1 MDQPLHIFTAQ
12 DPPFDRFHLLYNNT
26 SNLHPCHPDLYPIH
40 VPLSIMHTH
49 LFNNT
54 LSNRLNNHPL
64 YINISPN
71 NSRNIKRL
79 NKKLFTTLKMYSSLI
94 RLKRIG

>member
-1 MDQPLHIFTAQ
+1 MAPPQRIYIVQDQL
-12 DPPFDRFHLLYNNT
+12 FDRFHLLYNNT

-40 VPLSIMHTH
+40 VPLFIMHTH
-49 LFNNT
+49 LFNNI
-54 LSNRLNNHPL
+54 LSNKLNNHPL

-94 RLKRIG
+94 RLREIG